1 MTNEKSPK
9 IHQLSFHRKVIIT
22 HTNIL
27 YSLQIKIM
35 KPSNFYFLAFGL
47 MFCSNAVLAQ
57 SSKIARAKQY
67 KKDLN
72 YIEAIE
78 ILQPL
83 AAKGDNP
90 EAKIELAE
98 CYLKVSDVVNAEL
111 MYAQVVKLPTAQ
123 PVHYLHYGQMLQRNG
138 KCDMAKDW
146 YAKFTEAAPED
157 VRGQHLSKACENE
170 AELKTKGD
178 GIYEVVAAGFNSRL
192 DDFGP
197 AFYKDGNREGIVFA
211 SERDKGVIVKRNHSW
226 TGNPFLDLYFVP
238 AKKNG
243 SKMVYGRPEKFASD
257 INSKYHDAI
266 VTFSKDKQLVY
277 FTRNNYTQ
285 GKLGKDDGGTMK
297 LKIYSAQKGKGATS
311 WGNEMELPFNSD
323 QYSCAHPALSADGT
337 KLFFA
342 SDMPSGY
349 GGMDLY
355 VSEKENGKWGAP
367 VNLGPS
373 VNTEGNELFPYVQSN
388 GRLYFSSDGQLGLG
402 GLDIFYVDEKGANQW
417 TTPENI
423 GGPINSKDDDFSI
436 TFNEDGTAGFFSS
449 DRQGGAGRDDIYSFT
464 KTAMPV
470 QIFVFDEET
479 KEPIENAVVTSD
491 SCNRAEYKTN
501 KNGRVSIDMKFGT
514 CCTFKA
520 DKVTYEPNSKE
531 GCVKAANEKSED
543 IVEIPLRK
551 QLKFIM
557 EGVAYDQVLG
567 TPLDSVIVTLTSD
580 CAGDSTQTLVTDAS
594 GKFAFALKRD
604 CCYKVKGEKVKFLA
618 ATAEGDS
625 LCTKGLKESKTL
637 QVVLNLQP
645 INAPVSGGTVPPKP
659 AVITDRAKPP
669 YLDAAK
675 NIYVNPVTEKPAQ
688 GTINGVNYS
697 DGKIVDAPKQTTTPP
712 KGTQVFPP
720 SNTNHEDGKQAYLLH
735 IYYDFDQSFIREESH
750 SELEKLLKMLKENPT
765 YIIELASHTDSRGSN
780 AYNNR
785 LSQRRAESVV
795 RWLVEKGIERDRL
808 VPRGYGEN
816 MNVNKCANNIPCS
829 EQEHQMNRRTEFRVI
844 GCKGCME
851 SEKSKISTPNQNTKV
866 DACKGCPF

>member
-1 MTNEKSPK
+1 M
-9 IHQLSFHRKVIIT
+9 R
-22 HTNIL
+22 
-27 YSLQIKIM
+27 
-35 KPSNFYFLAFGL
+35 PSNFYFLAFGL
-47 MFCSNAVLAQ
+47 LMCSNAVFAQ
-57 SSKIARAKQY
+57 SSKVTRARQY
-67 KKDLN
+67 MKDLN
-72 YIEAIE
+72 YTEAIE

-83 AAKGDNP
+83 AAKDNNP
-90 EAKIELAE
+90 DAKIALAE
-98 CYLKVSDVVNAEL
+98 CYLKVSDVVNAEM

-123 PVHYLHYGQMLQRNG
+123 PVHYLYYGQMLQRNG
-138 KCDMAKDW
+138 KCDAAKDW
-146 YAKFTEAAPED
+146 YAKFTESAPED
-157 VRGQHLSKACENE
+157 VRGQHLHKACENE
-170 AELKTKGD
+170 QELKTKGD
-178 GIYEVVAAGFNSRL
+178 GIYEVATTTFNSRL

-197 AFYKDGNREGIVFA
+197 AFYKDGSREGLVFA

-238 AKKNG
+238 VKKSG

-266 VTFSKDKQLVY
+266 VTFSKDQQTVY
-277 FTRNNYTQ
+277 FTRNNFTH
-285 GKLGKDDGGTMK
+285 GKAGKDDDGTMK
-297 LKIYSAQKGKGATS
+297 LKIYSAQKGKGTTS
-311 WGNEMELPFNSD
+311 WGNEMDLPFNSD
-323 QYSCAHPALSADGT
+323 RYSCAHPALSADGN
-337 KLFFA
+337 KLYFA

-355 VSEKENGKWGAP
+355 VAEKENGKWGAP

-373 VNTEGNELFPYVQSN
+373 VNTEGNELFPYIQNN

-402 GLDIFYVDEKGANQW
+402 GLDIYYVDEKGANQW
-417 TTPENI
+417 TAPENM

-436 TFNEDGTAGFFSS
+436 SFNEDGTAGFFSS

-464 KTAMPV
+464 KAAIPV
-470 QIFVFDEET
+470 QIFVYDEET
-479 KEPIENAVVTSD
+479 KEPIENASVTSD
-491 SCNRAEYKTN
+491 SCNRAEYKTG
-501 KNGRVSIDMKFGT
+501 KNGRVSVDMKFNT

-520 DKVTYEPNSKE
+520 GKDTYEPNSKE
-531 GCVKAANEKSED
+531 ACSKAANEKGSD
-543 IVEIPLRK
+543 LVEIPLRR
-551 QLKFIM
+551 QMRFLM

-567 TPLDSVIVTLTSD
+567 TPLEGVTITLTSD
-580 CAGDSTQTLVTDAS
+580 CPGDSTQTLVTDAS
-594 GKFAFALKRD
+594 GKFAFALKKE
-604 CCYKVKGEKVKFLA
+604 CCYKVKGEKVQFLS

-645 INAPVSGGTVPPKP
+645 TNAPAAQKPPTVSQAQPQK
-659 AVITDRAKPP
+659 P
-669 YLDAAK
+669 YLDPSK
-675 NIYVNPVTEKPAQ
+675 GVYVNPTNDKPAQ
-688 GTINGVNYS
+688 GKINGVNYNE
-697 DGKIVDAPKQTTTPP
+697 GKIVDAPKSATPAGPAGTGVFEPSTTP
-712 KGTQVFPP
+712 
-720 SNTNHEDGKQAYLLH
+720 HEDGAQAYLLH
-735 IYYDFDQSFIREESH
+735 IYYDFDQSFIRDESNP
-750 SELEKLLKMLKENPT
+750 ELDKLLKMLKENPT

-851 SEKSKISTPNQNTKV
+851 SEKSKISRPNQNTKV
-866 DACKGCPF
+866 DSCKGCPF

>member
-1 MTNEKSPK
+1 
-9 IHQLSFHRKVIIT
+9 
-22 HTNIL
+22 
-27 YSLQIKIM
+27 M
-35 KPSNFYFLAFGL
+35 KPSNFYFLALGL
-47 MFCSNAVLAQ
+47 MFCSNAVSAQ
-57 SSKIARAKQY
+57 SAKVTRARQY
-67 KKDLN
+67 MKDLN

-90 EAKIELAE
+90 EAKIALAE
-98 CYLKVSDVVNAEL
+98 CYLKVSDVVNAEM
-111 MYAQVVKLPTAQ
+111 MYGQVVKLPTAQ

-138 KCDMAKDW
+138 KCDAAKDW

-157 VRGQHLSKACENE
+157 VRGQHLNKACENE
-170 AELKTKGD
+170 QELRTKGD
-178 GIYEVVAAGFNSRL
+178 GVYEVVAAGFNSRL

-197 AFYKDGNREGIVFA
+197 AFYKDGNREGVVFA
-211 SERDKGVIVKRNHSW
+211 SERDKGVVVKRNHSW

-238 AKKNG
+238 AKKSG

-266 VTFSKDKQLVY
+266 VTFSKDQQTVY

-297 LKIYSAQKGKGATS
+297 LKIYSAQKGKGS
-311 WGNEMELPFNSD
+311 NNWGNELDLPFNSD
-323 QYSCAHPALSADGT
+323 QYSCAHPALSADGN

-388 GRLYFSSDGQLGLG
+388 GRLYYSSDGQLGLG
-402 GLDIFYVDEKGANQW
+402 GLDILYVDEKGVNQW
-417 TTPENI
+417 TTPENM
-423 GGPINSKDDDFSI
+423 GGPINSKDDDFAI

-479 KEPIENAVVTSD
+479 KEPIEEAVVTSD
-491 SCNRAEYKTN
+491 SCNRSEYKTG
-501 KNGRVSIDMKFGT
+501 KNGRVTIEMKFNT

-531 GCVKAANEKSED
+531 ACTKAAHEKSED
-543 IVEIPLRK
+543 IIEIPLRK
-551 QLKFIM
+551 QLKFLM

-567 TPLDSVIVTLTSD
+567 TPLDSVTVTLTSD
-580 CAGDSTQTLVTDAS
+580 CEGDSTQTLVTDAS
-594 GKFAFALKRD
+594 GKFAFALKKD
-604 CCYKVKGEKVKFLA
+604 CCYKVKGEKVKFLS

-645 INAPVSGGTVPPKP
+645 TNAPANVPPKP
-659 AVITDRAKPP
+659 PVLTSMQKP
-669 YLDAAK
+669 YFDAGK
-675 NIYVNPVTEKPAQ
+675 SVYVNPSTEKPAQ
-688 GTINGVNYS
+688 GNINGVNYR
-697 DGKIVDAPKQTTTPP
+697 DGKIVDAPKPTPTTTTTTPP
-712 KGTQVFPP
+712 KQGTSVFEP
-720 SNTNHEDGKQAYLLH
+720 STTTHEDGAQAYLLH
-735 IYYDFDQSFIREESH
+735 IYYDFDQSFIRDESH
-750 SELEKLLKMLKENPT
+750 PELDKLLKMLKENPT

-808 VPRGYGEN
+808 VARGYGEN

-844 GCKGCME
+844 GCKGCLD
-851 SEKSKISTPNQNTKV
+851 SEKSKISRPNQNTKV
-866 DACKGCPF
+866 DSCKGCPF